1 AHPATQAPRGTEDP
15 MTQSRTTPVF
25 AMLLA
30 LSAVILVVLPFV
42 STFDD
47 VLTTVGM
54 RLGIAAPLQAIVPAE
69 VRVTVAILGT
79 FGIHAASAGNQ
90 LVVWNS
96 SGAPQTLFISWN
108 CVGWQSLILLG
119 LSLLVGL
126 RGPMGWTSR
135 VEVILFGVLGTVLVN
150 LVRIAMVCLLAATA
164 GYLPAVL
171 FHDYG
176 GTLLLV
182 GWLFSFWFIAFRW
195 LLPNDASLSPLALS
209 TS

>member
-1 AHPATQAPRGTEDP
+1 
-15 MTQSRTTPVF
+15 MTQTRTTPVF

-30 LSAVILVVLPFV
+30 LTAILLVILPFV

-47 VLTTVGM
+47 VLTQIGM

-69 VRVTVAILGT
+69 VRVTVVVLGLL
-79 FGIHAASAGNQ
+79 GMHAAAAGNQ
-90 LVVWNS
+90 LVVWNL

-119 LSLLVGL
+119 LSLMVGL
-126 RGPMGWTSR
+126 RTPMTMGTR
-135 VEVILFGVLGTVLVN
+135 LEVIALGVVGTVLIN
-150 LVRIAMVCLLAATA
+150 IARITLVCLLAALA

-182 GWLFSFWFIAFRW
+182 AWLFTFWLIAYRW
-195 LLPNDASLSPLALS
+195 IVPEPAFALQPRV
-209 TS
+209 

>member
-1 AHPATQAPRGTEDP
+1 

-30 LSAVILVVLPFV
+30 LSAVLLVVLPFV

-47 VLTTVGM
+47 ALTAVGM

-69 VRVTVAILGT
+69 VRVTVAILGV
-79 FGIHAASAGNQ
+79 FGIHAGAAGNQ

-108 CVGWQSLILLG
+108 CVGWQSLVLLV
-119 LSLLVGL
+119 LSFLVGL
-126 RGPMGWTSR
+126 RGSMGWTSR
-135 VEVILFGVLGTVLVN
+135 LEVIVFGILGTVLVN
-150 LVRIAMVCLLAATA
+150 LVRIATVCVLAAAA

-182 GWLFSFWFIAFRW
+182 GWLFVFWLIAFRW
-195 LLPNDASLSPLALS
+195 LLPNHASLSPLALS

>member
-1 AHPATQAPRGTEDP
+1 MSQT
-15 MTQSRTTPVF
+15 RTTPVF

-30 LSAVILVVLPFV
+30 LTAILLVVLPFV

-47 VLTTVGM
+47 VLTQIGM

-69 VRVTVAILGT
+69 VRVTVVVLGLL
-79 FGIHAASAGNQ
+79 GLHAAAAGNQ

-119 LSLLVGL
+119 LSLMVGL
-126 RGPMGWTSR
+126 RTPMTMATR
-135 VEVILFGVLGTVLVN
+135 LEVIALGVVGTVLVN
-150 LVRIAMVCLLAATA
+150 IARITLVCLLAALA

-182 GWLFSFWFIAFRW
+182 GWLFTFWLIAYRW
-195 LLPNDASLSPLALS
+195 IVPEPAFALQVRA
-209 TS
+209 

>member
-1 AHPATQAPRGTEDP
+1 

-30 LSAVILVVLPFV
+30 LTAVALMVLPFV

-47 VLTTVGM
+47 LLTVIGM
-54 RLGIAAPLQAIVPAE
+54 RLGIAAPLQSIVPAE
-69 VRVTVAILGT
+69 VHVTVFMLGLL
-79 FGIHAASAGNQ
+79 GIHAGAAGNQ

-119 LSLLVGL
+119 LSLMVGL
-126 RGPMGWTSR
+126 RGPMALTTR
-135 VEVILFGVLGTVLVN
+135 LEIIVLGVVGTVLVN
-150 LVRIAMVCLLAATA
+150 IARITVVCLLAALA

-182 GWLFSFWFIAFRW
+182 GWLFAFWLLTYRW
-195 LLPNDASLSPLALS
+195 LVPDPAFGIGPQSVA

>member
-1 AHPATQAPRGTEDP
+1 
-15 MTQSRTTPVF
+15 
-25 AMLLA
+25 MLLA
-30 LSAVILVVLPFV
+30 LTAVMLVVLPFV

-47 VLTTVGM
+47 LLTQIGM
-54 RLGIAAPLQAIVPAE
+54 RVGIAAPLQVIVPLE
-69 VRVTVAILGT
+69 VRVTVGVLSL
-79 FGIHAASAGNQ
+79 FGIHAGAAGNQ

-119 LSLLVGL
+119 LSLVVGL
-126 RGPMGWTSR
+126 RGQMTLATR
-135 VEVILFGVLGTVLVN
+135 IEVIAFGVVGTILVN
-150 LVRIAMVCLLAATA
+150 VARITVVCLLAALA

-182 GWLFSFWFIAFRW
+182 GWLFTFWVIAYRW
-195 LLPNDASLSPLALS
+195 LVPDPAFAAQPAA
-209 TS
+209 

>member
-1 AHPATQAPRGTEDP
+1 
-15 MTQSRTTPVF
+15 MTQTRTTPVF

-30 LSAVILVVLPFV
+30 LTAILLVVLPFV

-47 VLTTVGM
+47 VLTQIGM

-69 VRVTVAILGT
+69 VRVTVIVLGLL
-79 FGIHAASAGNQ
+79 GMHAAAAGNQ

-119 LSLLVGL
+119 LSLMVGL
-126 RGPMGWTSR
+126 RTPMTMGTR
-135 VEVILFGVLGTVLVN
+135 LEVIALGVVGTVLVN
-150 LVRIAMVCLLAATA
+150 IARITLVCLLAALA

-182 GWLFSFWFIAFRW
+182 AWLFTFWLIAYRW
-195 LLPNDASLSPLALS
+195 IVPEPAFALQPRI
-209 TS
+209 

>member
-1 AHPATQAPRGTEDP
+1 
-15 MTQSRTTPVF
+15 MTQSRTAPVF
-25 AMLLA
+25 AILLA
-30 LSAVILVVLPFV
+30 LSAVVLVLLPFV

-47 VLTTVGM
+47 ALTAVGM
-54 RLGIAAPLQAIVPAE
+54 RLGIATPLQAIVPAE
-69 VRVTVAILGT
+69 VRVTVAILGAL
-79 FGIHAASAGNQ
+79 GIHAASAGNQ

-119 LSLLVGL
+119 LSLMVGL
-126 RGPMGWTSR
+126 RGSMSLATR
-135 VEVILFGVLGTVLVN
+135 VQVIVLGVLGTVLVN
-150 LVRIAMVCLLAATA
+150 IARITVVCALAALA

-182 GWLFSFWFIAFRW
+182 SWLFTFWVIAYRW
-195 LLPNDASLSPLALS
+195 LVPDQTLALQPLI
-209 TS
+209 

>member
-1 AHPATQAPRGTEDP
+1 
-15 MTQSRTTPVF
+15 MTQTRTTPVF

-30 LSAVILVVLPFV
+30 LTAILLVVLPFV

-47 VLTTVGM
+47 VLTQIGM
-54 RLGIAAPLQAIVPAE
+54 RLGIAAPLQVIVPAE
-69 VRVTVAILGT
+69 VRVTVVVLGLL
-79 FGIHAASAGNQ
+79 GMHAAAAGNQ

-119 LSLLVGL
+119 LSLMVGL
-126 RGPMGWTSR
+126 RTPMTMGTR
-135 VEVILFGVLGTVLVN
+135 LEVIALGVVGTVLVN
-150 LVRIAMVCLLAATA
+150 IARITLVCLLAALA

-182 GWLFSFWFIAFRW
+182 AWLFTFWLIAYRW
-195 LLPNDASLSPLALS
+195 IVPEPAFALQPRA
-209 TS
+209 

>member
-1 AHPATQAPRGTEDP
+1 MVAPTPSGSAAGDRSMNQP
-15 MTQSRTTPVF
+15 RTTPVY
-25 AMLLA
+25 AMLLGV
-30 LSAVILVVLPFV
+30 SAVVLVVLPFV

-54 RLGIAAPLQAIVPAE
+54 KLGIATPLEAIVPAE
-69 VRVTVAILGT
+69 VHLTVALLAILGV
-79 FGIHAASAGNQ
+79 HAATAGNE

-119 LSLLVGL
+119 LSLIVGL
-126 RGPMGWTSR
+126 RGEISGWSR
-135 VEVILFGVLGTVLVN
+135 LEIVAFGITGTVIVN
-150 LVRIAMVCLLAATA
+150 LIRIAVVCLLAATG

-176 GTLLLV
+176 GTLLIV
-182 GWLFSFWFIAFRW
+182 GWLFSFWFIAFTW
-195 LLPNDASLSPLALS
+195 LVPPASPVARS
-209 TS
+209 

>member
-1 AHPATQAPRGTEDP
+1 
-15 MTQSRTTPVF
+15 MTQTRTTPVF

-30 LSAVILVVLPFV
+30 LTAVVLVVLPFV

-47 VLTTVGM
+47 VLTQLGM
-54 RLGIAAPLQAIVPAE
+54 RLGIAAPLQVIVPVE
-69 VRVTVAILGT
+69 VRVTVAVLGL
-79 FGIHAASAGNQ
+79 FGIHAGAAGNQ
-90 LVVWNS
+90 LVVWNA

-119 LSLLVGL
+119 LSLVVGL
-126 RGPMGWTSR
+126 RGQMPMATR
-135 VEVILFGVLGTVLVN
+135 FEVIAFGVAGTILVN
-150 LVRIAMVCLLAATA
+150 VARITVVCLLAALA

-182 GWLFSFWFIAFRW
+182 AWLFSFWLIAYRW
-195 LLPNDASLSPLALS
+195 LIPDVPSNLDLAHAR
-209 TS
+209 

>member
-1 AHPATQAPRGTEDP
+1 
-15 MTQSRTTPVF
+15 MTQPRTTPVF

-30 LSAVILVVLPFV
+30 LTAVILVVLPFV

-47 VLTTVGM
+47 VLTQIGM
-54 RLGIAAPLQAIVPAE
+54 RLGIAAPLQVIVPVE
-69 VRVTVAILGT
+69 VRVTVAVLAL
-79 FGIHAASAGNQ
+79 FGIHAGAAGNQ
-90 LVVWNS
+90 LVVWNA

-119 LSLLVGL
+119 LSLIVGL
-126 RGPMGWTSR
+126 RGKMSLATR
-135 VEVILFGVLGTVLVN
+135 FEVIAFGVAGTILINVA
-150 LVRIAMVCLLAATA
+150 RITVVCLLAALA
-164 GYLPAVL
+164 GYVPAVM

-182 GWLFSFWFIAFRW
+182 AWLFSFWVIAYRW
-195 LLPNDASLSPLALS
+195 LVPDVSSNLDLAHA

>member
-1 AHPATQAPRGTEDP
+1 

-30 LSAVILVVLPFV
+30 LTAVALMVLPFV

-47 VLTTVGM
+47 LLTVIGM
-54 RLGIAAPLQAIVPAE
+54 RLGIAAPLQSIVPAE
-69 VRVTVAILGT
+69 VHVTVFMLGLL
-79 FGIHAASAGNQ
+79 GIHAGAAGNQ

-119 LSLLVGL
+119 LSLMVGL
-126 RGPMGWTSR
+126 RGPMTLTTR
-135 VEVILFGVLGTVLVN
+135 LEIIVLGVVGTVLVN
-150 LVRIAMVCLLAATA
+150 IARITVVCLLAALA

-176 GTLLLV
+176 GTLLVV
-182 GWLFSFWFIAFRW
+182 GWLFAFWLLTYRW
-195 LLPNDASLSPLALS
+195 LVPDAAFAIEPQSVA

>member
-1 AHPATQAPRGTEDP
+1 
-15 MTQSRTTPVF
+15 MTQTRTTPVF

-30 LSAVILVVLPFV
+30 LTAILLVVLPFV

-47 VLTTVGM
+47 VLTQIGM

-69 VRVTVAILGT
+69 VRVTVVVLGLL
-79 FGIHAASAGNQ
+79 GMHAAAAGNQ

-119 LSLLVGL
+119 LSLMVGL
-126 RGPMGWTSR
+126 RTPMTMATR
-135 VEVILFGVLGTVLVN
+135 LEVIALGVVGTVLVN
-150 LVRIAMVCLLAATA
+150 IARITLVCLLAALA

-176 GTLLLV
+176 GTLLLIA
-182 GWLFSFWFIAFRW
+182 WLFTFWLIAYRW
-195 LLPNDASLSPLALS
+195 IVPEPAFALQARA
-209 TS
+209 

>member
-1 AHPATQAPRGTEDP
+1 
-15 MTQSRTTPVF
+15 MTQPRTTPVF

-30 LSAVILVVLPFV
+30 LTAVMLVVLPFV

-47 VLTTVGM
+47 LLTQIGM
-54 RLGIAAPLQAIVPAE
+54 RVGIAAPLQVIVPLE
-69 VRVTVAILGT
+69 VRVTVGVLSL
-79 FGIHAASAGNQ
+79 FGIHAGAAGNQ

-119 LSLLVGL
+119 LSLVVGL
-126 RGPMGWTSR
+126 RGQMTLATR
-135 VEVILFGVLGTVLVN
+135 IEVIVFGVVGTILVN
-150 LVRIAMVCLLAATA
+150 VARITVVCLLAALA

-182 GWLFSFWFIAFRW
+182 GWLFTFWVIAYRW
-195 LLPNDASLSPLALS
+195 LVPDPAFAAHPAA
-209 TS
+209 

>member
-1 AHPATQAPRGTEDP
+1 
-15 MTQSRTTPVF
+15 MTQPRTTPVF

-30 LSAVILVVLPFV
+30 VAAVMLAILPFV

-47 VLTTVGM
+47 LLTAIGM
-54 RLGIAAPLQAIVPAE
+54 RLGIAAPLQWIVPAE
-69 VRVTVAILGT
+69 VRVTVVLLGLV
-79 FGIHAASAGNQ
+79 GIHAGAAGNQ

-119 LSLLVGL
+119 LTLMVGL
-126 RGPMGWTSR
+126 RGPMTLSTR
-135 VEVILFGVLGTVLVN
+135 AQVILLGVLGTVLVN
-150 LVRIAMVCLLAATA
+150 IARITVVCLLAALA

-182 GWLFSFWFIAFRW
+182 AWLFSFWLIAYRW
-195 LLPNDASLSPLALS
+195 LVPDPTFSLESRA
-209 TS
+209 

>member
-1 AHPATQAPRGTEDP
+1 
-15 MTQSRTTPVF
+15 MTQTRTTPVF

-30 LSAVILVVLPFV
+30 LTAILLVVLPFV

-47 VLTTVGM
+47 VLTQIGM

-69 VRVTVAILGT
+69 VRVTVVVLGLL
-79 FGIHAASAGNQ
+79 GLHAAAAGNQ

-119 LSLLVGL
+119 LSLMVGL
-126 RGPMGWTSR
+126 RSPMSMATR
-135 VEVILFGVLGTVLVN
+135 LEVIALGVVGTVLVN
-150 LVRIAMVCLLAATA
+150 ITRITLVCLLAALA

-182 GWLFSFWFIAFRW
+182 GWLFTFWLIAYRW
-195 LLPNDASLSPLALS
+195 IVPEPAFALQARV
-209 TS
+209 

>member
-1 AHPATQAPRGTEDP
+1 

-30 LSAVILVVLPFV
+30 LTAVALMVLPFV

-47 VLTTVGM
+47 LLTVIGM
-54 RLGIAAPLQAIVPAE
+54 RLGIAAPLQSIVPAE
-69 VRVTVAILGT
+69 VDVTVFMLGLL
-79 FGIHAASAGNQ
+79 GIHAGAAGNQ

-119 LSLLVGL
+119 LSLMVGL
-126 RGPMGWTSR
+126 RGPMALTTR
-135 VEVILFGVLGTVLVN
+135 LEIIVLGVVGTVLVN
-150 LVRIAMVCLLAATA
+150 IARITVVCLLAALA

-182 GWLFSFWFIAFRW
+182 GWLFAFWLLTYRW
-195 LLPNDASLSPLALS
+195 LVPDPAFGIGPQSVA